1 MSRYFG
7 LRAFGEI
14 LGWVLMAW
22 GLGGVVGPFLMGVGF
37 DSTGS
42 YSAVLAVFM
51 GATVITTG
59 LMAQLGPY
67 RLWEHAV
74 EVSRYWPAA
83 LLALNES

>member
-1 MSRYFG
+1 MPYVVSRDFG

-42 YSAVLAVFM
+42 YSAVLAAFI
-51 GATVITTG
+51 GATVVAAG
-59 LMAQLGPY
+59 LMARLGPY
-67 RLWEHAV
+67 RFWEQAV
-74 EVSRYWPAA
+74 EVS
-83 LLALNES
+83 